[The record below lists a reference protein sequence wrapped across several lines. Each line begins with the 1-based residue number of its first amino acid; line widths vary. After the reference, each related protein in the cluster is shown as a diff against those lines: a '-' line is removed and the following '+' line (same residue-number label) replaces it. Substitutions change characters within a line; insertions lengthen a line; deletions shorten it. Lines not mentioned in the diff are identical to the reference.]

1 MKFISIFNDVLGP
14 VMRGPSSSHTAGS
27 YHIGKLARDLL
38 GEQPAKATF
47 TFSPNG
53 SYANV
58 FRQQGSDLAFVSGLL
73 DWSILDQRFHKALEL
88 AEHEDL
94 QVKFDIAD
102 FPEADHPNSVRID
115 LESKSKNHLSLIAKS
130 TGGGVVKVVKL
141 NDWLIDLDGKFFEVF
156 TCCQTP
162 VSDKVEKI
170 VSEISPNFS
179 KEINGDHTF
188 FEIKVIQGLSESV
201 REQFVQLVGEEN
213 LWLSNPLYFTKNGEA
228 ICNSAQEMIEI
239 ADHKKLSLGEV
250 ALLYESQLLGISEK
264 ECLQE
269 MIRRLK
275 IMLDSIEIGLQNQN
289 VNMQL
294 LNPSA
299 QQIYQ
304 TIEQNEVSLGG
315 PHSKAAAKSMAVMH
329 TCNSM
334 EVICAAPTGGAAGVI
349 PAVISTLIEE
359 KKLDEKKAALALFAA
374 GAVGLVTAIRA
385 TFAAEIAGC
394 QVEIGAAGAMSAAA
408 VIDAVGGSAR
418 QACDS
423 AAIAYQNT
431 MGSVCDL
438 VQGMCE
444 IPCHTRN
451 AVAASSAFVCAD
463 LILGGYV
470 NPVNLDETID
480 AVYSVGKML
489 PHELRCTTKG
499 GLAITPSA
507 LKIKNKKSGIK

>member
-1 MKFISIFNDVLGP
+1 
-14 VMRGPSSSHTAGS
+14 MRGPSSSHTAGS
-27 YHIGKLARDLL
+27 FHIGKLAKDLL
-38 GEQPAKATF
+38 GEKPSRAAF

-58 FRQQGSDLAFVSGLL
+58 FRQQGSDLTFVSGLL
-73 DWSILDQRFHKALEL
+73 GWSILDQRFHEALEL
-88 AEHEDL
+88 AEPEDL
-94 QVKFDIAD
+94 QVKFDISD
-102 FPEADHPNSVRID
+102 FPEANHPNSVKIE
-115 LESKSKNHLSLIAKS
+115 LTSKNGKQILLIAKS
-130 TGGGVVKVVKL
+130 TGGGVVKVEKL
-141 NDWLIDLDGKFFEVF
+141 NDWVIDLDGKFFEVF
-156 TCCQTP
+156 ICCHKS
-162 VSDKVEKI
+162 VSDHIEKI
-170 VSEISPNFS
+170 ISSISKNFS
-179 KEINGDHTF
+179 KQIKGDLTF
-188 FEIKVIQGLSESV
+188 YEGKLIQGITESLKD
-201 REQFVQLVGEEN
+201 QLFRMVGEGN
-213 LWLSNPLYFTKNGEA
+213 IWLSNPLYFTKNGEE
-228 ICNSAQEMIEI
+228 ICHSAEEMVKI
-239 ADHKKLSLGEV
+239 AEEQKCSLGKV
-250 ALLYESQLLGISEK
+250 ALLYESKLLGITE
-264 ECLQE
+264 EDCIQE
-269 MIRRLK
+269 MIRRLN
-275 IMLDSIEIGLQNQN
+275 IMLRSVEIGLQNRN

-294 LNPSA
+294 LDPSA

-304 TIEQNEVSLGG
+304 SVEQNKVSLGG

-334 EVICAAPTGGAAGVI
+334 EVVCAAPTGGAAGVI

-359 KKLDEKKAALALFAA
+359 KKLDKKKAALALFAA
-374 GAVGLVTAIRA
+374 GAVGLITAIRA

-394 QVEIGAAGAMSAAA
+394 QVEIGAAGAMSAA
-408 VIDAVGGSAR
+408 VVVDAVGGSAR
-418 QACDS
+418 QACDA
-423 AAIAYQNT
+423 AAIAYQNS

-470 NPVNLDETID
+470 NPINLDETID

-507 LKIKNKKSGIK
+507 LKMKNKKQP